1 MHILNLFSFCEDV
14 DLFSVPFPCHDDN
27 PHVNFTPLK
36 PIPGHHIIEKVLF
49 RQLQSSLSLLVLYV
63 FDFWKLQVKR
73 DYYENF
79 IYVLVFCKQT

>member
-1 MHILNLFSFCEDV
+1 MHLLNLFFVKTS
-14 DLFSVPFPCHDDN
+14 SYSQCHVHGMLTR
-27 PHVNFTPLK
+27 HVNFTPLK